1 MSKEGYVPLSEVNS
15 VSFYSRLSLPFGLED
30 KIGVNVKKAEWL
42 TQVGGIRH
50 VIVKND
56 PAGETTQVQRAIVG
70 MNSDGSAMA
79 GATKVDYAPTSSGEI
94 KQDKYKTHT
103 ARWSELTIKIN
114 TEELKSR
121 LLQSDNV
128 VSKANAWAPELDRAI
143 KKEIR
148 ATGNQQL
155 LKMVGYDNF
164 SFYFIYGMNLLGAAM
179 LTSNDGDLGKIAL
192 SLLGSNIRSGIIWTT
207 INSMFYDTEKR
218 GTGNRIS
225 LGVGMEIDRAI
236 LFNMSFLGKPLIADL
251 TKKVTFKNKGL

>member
-30 KIGVNVKKAEWL
+30 QIGVNVKKAEWL
-42 TQVGGIRH
+42 TQIGGIRH

-56 PAGETTQVQRAIVG
+56 PAGETSQVTRSIVG
-70 MNSDGSAMA
+70 MNRDGSAMA
-79 GATKVDYAPTSSGEI
+79 GGVKVDYAPTSSGEVR
-94 KQDKYKTHT
+94 QDKHKTHT
-103 ARWSELTIKIN
+103 ARWSELTIKVN
-114 TEELKSR
+114 TEEVKSR
-121 LLQSDNV
+121 LLQNDKV
-128 VSKANAWAPELDRAI
+128 VSKPDAWAPELDSAI

-148 ATGNQQL
+148 ATGNKQL

-164 SFYFIYGMNLLGAAM
+164 SFYFIYGTNFLGSALLVN
-179 LTSNDGDLGKIAL
+179 NDGDLGKMAI
-192 SLLGSNIRSGIIWTT
+192 SFLGSYMRSGLIWTT
-207 INSMFYDTEKR
+207 LNSMFYDTEKR

-236 LFNMSFLGKPLIADL
+236 LFNLSFLGKPLIADL